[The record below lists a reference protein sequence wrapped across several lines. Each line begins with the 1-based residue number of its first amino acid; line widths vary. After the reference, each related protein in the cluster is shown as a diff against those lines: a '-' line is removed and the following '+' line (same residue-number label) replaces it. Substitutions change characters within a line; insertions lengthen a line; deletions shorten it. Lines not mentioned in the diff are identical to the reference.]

1 MIKKENVR
9 GGLSGLLNPNP
20 TQAPT
25 AKETTVTPQ
34 EPVQVEEPTTARTMK
49 SERGTTVR
57 ICYNLNAELV
67 AKVKAIAAYDR
78 KNINEVYN
86 EALAAYID
94 SWTPAPQE
102 PPQF

>member
-1 MIKKENVR
+1 MAIKNNVR
-9 GGLSGLLNPNP
+9 GGLSGLLSTP
-20 TQAPT
+20 TQAP
-25 AKETTVTPQ
+25 KPTTSTPQ
-34 EPVQVEEPTTARTMK
+34 EPVQAKEQARGTMK

-86 EALAAYID
+86 EALAAYVD
-94 SWTPAPQE
+94 SWEPTPQE
-102 PPQF
+102 PPKF

>member
-9 GGLSGLLNPNP
+9 GGLSGLLNTP

-25 AKETTVTPQ
+25 PTTATPQ
-34 EPVQVEEPTTARTMK
+34 EPA
-49 SERGTTVR
+49 RGTTTRV
-57 ICYNLNAELV
+57 CYNLNAELV

-86 EALAAYID
+86 EALQAYID
-94 SWTPAPQE
+94 SWTPTAQE

>member
-1 MIKKENVR
+1 MAKKQIQ
-9 GGLSGLLNPNP
+9 GGLSGLLKP
-20 TQAPT
+20 TQPAQAPT
-25 AKETTVTPQ
+25 ATVTPQ
-34 EPVQVEEPTTARTMK
+34 EPVKAQGVMK

-57 ICYNLNAELV
+57 VCYNLNADVV

-86 EALAAYID
+86 EALQAYIE

>member
-1 MIKKENVR
+1 MATKTQIQ
-9 GGLSGLLNPNP
+9 GGLKGMLNANR

-25 AKETTVTPQ
+25 AAPTVETTATPQ
-34 EPVQVEEPTTARTMK
+34 EPVKAQGVMK

-57 ICYNLNAELV
+57 ICYNLNADLV
-67 AKVKAIAAYDR
+67 AKAKAIAAYDR

-86 EALAAYID
+86 EALQAYID

-102 PPQF
+102 PPQL

>member
-1 MIKKENVR
+1 MAKKQDVL
-9 GGLSGLLNPNP
+9 GGLSGLLSTP
-20 TQAPT
+20 TPKQEPT
-25 AKETTVTPQ
+25 STPQ
-34 EPVQVEEPTTARTMK
+34 EPAQVKEQARGTMK

-94 SWTPAPQE
+94 SWTPTPQE
-102 PPQF
+102 PPKF

>member
-20 TQAPT
+20 TQATAPT
-25 AKETTVTPQ
+25 VAATPATPEAPAQAKGV
-34 EPVQVEEPTTARTMK
+34 MK
-49 SERGTTVR
+49 SERGTTTRV
-57 ICYNLNAELV
+57 CYNLNADLV

-86 EALAAYID
+86 EALAAYIEQ
-94 SWTPAPQE
+94 WTPTTQE
-102 PPQF
+102 PPKF